1 MMFYLRSLL
10 MILSLTG
17 FIISQDEPPNY
28 DPNTGESFADNP
40 KFSYG
45 SFSVG
50 LLNHKVVPS
59 LLSFSLS
66 SRLNKSHEIYFGL
79 GTVIAAHPVSAGWK
93 YYFNQKPKGMY
104 NPETGQPIYNFSTG
118 LYDNQYISI
127 SIASLFISDTNLEDG
142 KYIILDRR
150 ILSPSLVVGFDKQL
164 SKNTFLNAGINF
176 QFFIEDLY
184 YLSSEDTGEHIHNG
198 IRLAPTI
205 HIYRNMQKNK

>member
-1 MMFYLRSLL
+1 MKFYLKLLL
-10 MILSLTG
+10 MIISITG

-28 DPNTGESFADNP
+28 DPNTGESFVDNP

-45 SFSVG
+45 SFSTG
-50 LLNHKVVPS
+50 LLNHKVVPT

-79 GTVIAAHPVSAGWK
+79 GTVIAVHPVSVGWK
-93 YYFNQKPKGMY
+93 YYFNHKPKETY
-104 NPETGQPIYNFSTG
+104 NPETGEPIYGFSTG

-127 SIASLFISDTNLEDG
+127 SIASLYISDTNWEDG
-142 KYIILDRR
+142 EYVILDRTV
-150 ILSPSLVVGFDKQL
+150 LSPSLVMGVDKQL
-164 SKNTFLNAGINF
+164 SKNTFLNVGINF

-184 YLSSEDTGEHIHNG
+184 YLSSEDTGKHIHNS